1 MSNNTKHDE
10 KPGIL
15 QKFASLLGLITASLY
30 FVGWIYRWQYYGF
43 FQLEII
49 TLDFSFQSFLFLPLQ
64 VFFGSIQA
72 VFKTILAI
80 VLIVVLI
87 DLAIWFVEGLG
98 CNLERDRIKQLEKKQ
113 TLKNKIL
120 SQKKSKSLIPKIWR
134 SLAQLNP
141 IKFDYLKFLI
151 SFIKEII
158 VIVAILAG
166 LFFIAKTQ
174 GVADARRDAI
184 NNSSTLP
191 VITLIVKEDK
201 TVLGRKLDDIFT
213 NPPLKGYRIF
223 GDKGLFDDIRT
234 TELNDVYNQEQPR
247 VWRLLLEQEHW
258 LYLIRTLPSNI
269 DAKRRPPVLAIQKAI
284 SGEQMM
290 ILSPQPVTPN
300 TPEYITPEQFK
311 NKK

>member
-1 MSNNTKHDE
+1 MSNNIKHGQ
-10 KPGIL
+10 KPSVL

-49 TLDFSFQSFLFLPLQ
+49 TLNFSFQSFLFLPLQ

-80 VLIVVLI
+80 ILIVVFI
-87 DLAIWFVEGLG
+87 DLVIWLVESLE
-98 CNLERDRIKQLEKKQ
+98 CNLNCNYIDQVDKKQ
-113 TLKNKIL
+113 TLKNNIL
-120 SQKKSKSLIPKIWR
+120 SYKKSKYLISKIWR
-134 SLAQLNP
+134 SLGRLNP

-166 LFFIAKTQ
+166 LYFIAKTQ

-191 VITLIVKEDK
+191 VVTLIVKEDK

-213 NPPLKGYRIF
+213 NPSLKGYRIF

-247 VWRLLLEQEHW
+247 VWRLLLEQDNW
-258 LYLIRTLPSNI
+258 LYLIRTLPSNV
-269 DAKRRPPVLAIQKAI
+269 DAKRRPPVLAIQKA

-300 TPEYITPEQFK
+300 TPEYIIPKQL
-311 NKK
+311 KK

>member
-1 MSNNTKHDE
+1 MSNNIQYE
-10 KPGIL
+10 KNSDIL

-64 VFFGSIQA
+64 VFFSSIQA
-72 VFKTILAI
+72 IIKTIFTL
-80 VLIVVLI
+80 VLIAISI
-87 DLAIWFVEGLG
+87 DITIWLVECLR
-98 CNLERDRIKQLEKKQ
+98 CNLNNQNTDKTAKKQ
-113 TLKNKIL
+113 P
-120 SQKKSKSLIPKIWR
+120 LIESYINQQPKLLIIKTWR
-134 SLAQLNP
+134 SLAKFNF
-141 IKFDYLKFLI
+141 IKFAYLKFLL

-166 LFFIAKTQ
+166 LYFLATTQ
-174 GVADARRDAI
+174 GIADARRDAI

-191 VITLIVKEDK
+191 VVTLIINEDK

-213 NPPLKGYRIF
+213 NPSLKGYRVF

-234 TELNDVYNQEQPR
+234 TELNDFYDQEQPR
-247 VWRLLLEQEHW
+247 VWRLLLEQDNW
-258 LYLIRTLPSNI
+258 IYLIRTLPSNVK
-269 DAKRRPPVLAIQKAI
+269 AKRRPPVLAIQRA

-290 ILSPQPVTPN
+290 ILSPEPVTRK
-300 TPEYITPEQFK
+300 TPQYITPKKLK
-311 NKK
+311 NNN

>member
-1 MSNNTKHDE
+1 MSNNSKHDE

-49 TLDFSFQSFLFLPLQ
+49 TLNFSFESFLFLPLQ

-72 VFKTILAI
+72 VIKTIFTLIFIAI
-80 VLIVVLI
+80 VI
-87 DLAIWFVEGLG
+87 DIAIGLVESLG
-98 CNLERDRIKQLEKKQ
+98 CNLDNQNTDRPTKNQPQ
-113 TLKNKIL
+113 TYSYIN
-120 SQKKSKSLIPKIWR
+120 QKTKLLIAKIWR
-134 SLAQLNP
+134 SLPGFNF

-166 LFFIAKTQ
+166 LYFLAKTQ

-184 NNSSTLP
+184 NQRSTLP
-191 VITLIVKEDK
+191 VVTLIINEEK
-201 TVLGRKLDDIFT
+201 TVLGRNLDDIFT
-213 NPPLKGYRIF
+213 NPTLEGYRIF
-223 GDKGLFDDIRT
+223 GDKGLFDDVRT
-234 TELNDVYNQEQPR
+234 TELNDFYDREQPR
-247 VWRLLLEQEHW
+247 VWRLLLEQDNW
-258 LYLIRTLPSNI
+258 LYLIRTLPSNVE
-269 DAKRRPPVLAIQKAI
+269 AKSRPPVLAIQKA

-290 ILSPQPVTPN
+290 ILSPQPVTPD
-300 TPEYITPEQFK
+300 TPQYITPKQLEN
-311 NKK
+311 NK

>member
-1 MSNNTKHDE
+1 MSNNIKHGE
-10 KPGIL
+10 KLGIL

-49 TLDFSFQSFLFLPLQ
+49 TLNFSFQSFLFLPIQ

-87 DLAIWFVEGLG
+87 DLFIWFVEGLG
-98 CNLERDRIKQLEKKQ
+98 CNLERNYLDRGDKKQ
-113 TLKNKIL
+113 VLKDNIL
-120 SQKKSKSLIPKIWR
+120 YQKKSKLLIPKIWR
-134 SLAQLNP
+134 SLT
-141 IKFDYLKFLI
+141 KFQPLRLDYLKFLI

-184 NNSSTLP
+184 NKSSTLP
-191 VITLIVKEDK
+191 VITLIIKEEK

-213 NPPLKGYRIF
+213 NPALEGYRIF
-223 GDKGLFDDIRT
+223 GDKGLFDDVRT
-234 TELNDVYNQEQPR
+234 TELNDLYNREEPR
-247 VWRLLLEQEHW
+247 VWRLLLEQNNW
-258 LYLIRTLPSNI
+258 LYLIRTLPSNV
-269 DAKRRPPVLAIQKAI
+269 DAKRRPPVLAIQKA

-290 ILSPQPVTPN
+290 ILSPQPVTPK
-300 TPEYITPEQFK
+300 TPEYITPEQL
-311 NKK
+311 KKP